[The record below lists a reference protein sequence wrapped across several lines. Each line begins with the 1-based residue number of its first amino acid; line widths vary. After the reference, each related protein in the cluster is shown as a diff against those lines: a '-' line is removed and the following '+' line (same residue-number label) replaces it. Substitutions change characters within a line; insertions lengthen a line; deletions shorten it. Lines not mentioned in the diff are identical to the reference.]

1 MGRTDDACVRLIAL
15 TKTILDGEGED
26 SILAEEEARELLK
39 SDGFEQIPAWQPTSV
54 VAAAKGITIEDFGSN
69 VEAEAPS
76 K

>member
-26 SILAEEEARELLK
+26 GLLAEEEAHLINDICDQQREAR
-39 SDGFEQIPAWQPTSV
+39 I
-54 VAAAKGITIEDFGSN
+54 
-69 VEAEAPS
+69 VEAIFRGSS